1 MNLINHY
8 IPGIKIPL
16 QNPNEFKG
24 TCALSRLPQEGNM
37 YQAFNYKDSIKILSL
52 AKTWMKFIDIVFG
65 ILQCEFVLL
74 SNCYTLIGVHRNQ
87 SDFIWC

>member
-1 MNLINHY
+1 
-8 IPGIKIPL
+8 
-16 QNPNEFKG
+16 
-24 TCALSRLPQEGNM
+24 M